1 MGLAQAAVALLVAG
15 LHPAEVAA
23 SMVVEVVVVQL
34 PVGHSKMQATQPI
47 CRSQEVLVEARKGL
61 NHSLVLPS
69 VAQGEPWMVAE
80 ALEKYPTSAPL
91 SSYADAYC
99 QDPVVGAAVQL
110 AVKASAARPAAAA
123 PAAVGLEGAHEAAQR

>member
-15 LHPAEVAA
+15 LHPVEVAA

-34 PVGHSKMQATQPI
+34 PEGHSKMQATQPI

-61 NHSLVLPS
+61 NHSGHSVVLPS
-69 VAQGEPWMVAE
+69 VAQGVPLMVAE

-91 SSYADAYC
+91 SSYADA
-99 QDPVVGAAVQL
+99 
-110 AVKASAARPAAAA
+110 
-123 PAAVGLEGAHEAAQR
+123 